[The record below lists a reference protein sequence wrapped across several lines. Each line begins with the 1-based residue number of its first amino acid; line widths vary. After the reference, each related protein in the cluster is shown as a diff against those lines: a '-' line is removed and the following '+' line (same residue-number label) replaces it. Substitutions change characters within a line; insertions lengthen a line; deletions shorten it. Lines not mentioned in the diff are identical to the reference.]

1 MITDE
6 IIQETLRIRAES
18 PRTTFRQIAEQLL
31 GDADYA
37 AALRKFIADQQRGS
51 EVAVV
56 TKERRKVLQ
65 NASSF
70 TRTVVTRL
78 PGQFRMNLPHAAH
91 AEVKSAM
98 IISDL
103 HCPHVDRA
111 MIEAMVKDSKDSGID
126 TLIIAG
132 DIIDGQF
139 TGRHKNPPAHTAS
152 AEAELSHMRYY
163 LKYFEYMFK
172 TVYVC
177 HGNHDEWVMNYF
189 EVSFSDLV
197 KMLLGD
203 HKLIISDYEYITVND
218 NIVVGHLEEW
228 NEVPGYLA
236 WKIANQFN
244 RHAIVGHDHIRGVY
258 TENKSKLHGI
268 SLGAC
273 LVPDNIYY
281 KRASFNSFPAFQR
294 GYAVLESPEVL
305 RLMSWDGKKTQH
317 EKTVYL
323 TKKLKKGS

>member
-1 MITDE
+1 MITEE
-6 IIQETLRIRAES
+6 IVQEALRIRAES
-18 PRTTFRQIAEQLL
+18 PRTTFRQIAEKLL
-31 GDADYA
+31 GNPDYA
-37 AALRKFIADQQRGS
+37 VALRKFIADQQRGS
-51 EVAVV
+51 EVAIV
-56 TKERRKVLQ
+56 TKERRRILVD
-65 NASSF
+65 ASSM
-70 TRTVVTRL
+70 TKHVVTRL
-78 PGQFRMNLPHAAH
+78 PGQFKMNLPYAAH
-91 AEVKSAM
+91 AEVASAM

-111 MIEAMVKDSKDSGID
+111 MIEAMVKDSKQASID

-139 TGRHKNPPAHTAS
+139 TGRHKNPPHLTAS

-163 LKYFEYMFK
+163 LKYFEHTFK

-177 HGNHDEWVMNYF
+177 PGNHDGWVTNYY
-189 EVSFSDLV
+189 EVSFKDLIQ
-197 KMLLGD
+197 MLLGD
-203 HKLIISDYEYITVND
+203 HKLIVSDYEYITVND

-236 WKIANQFN
+236 WKIANQFK

-258 TENKSKLHGI
+258 TENSSKLHGI

-281 KRASFNSFPAFQR
+281 KRASFNSFPAFQN
-294 GYAVLESPEVL
+294 GYGVLENPETL
-305 RLMSWDGKKTQH
+305 RLMSWDGKKTKH
-317 EKTVYL
+317 EKTIYL
-323 TKKLKKGS
+323 SKTTK